1 MDHLPI
7 FCQLRDRDCLIVGGG
22 DVAERKARL
31 LLDAGARLTVNALAF
46 IPQFTAWAD
55 AGMLTLVEGPFDES
69 LLDTCWLAI
78 AATDDDALNQR
89 VSEAAEARRIFCNVV
104 DAPKAASFI
113 MPSIIDRSPLM
124 VAVSSGGT
132 SPVLARLLR
141 EKLESLLPLHLGQV
155 AKYAGQLRGRVKQQ
169 FATMGERRRFWE
181 KLFVNDRLAQSL
193 ANNDQKA
200 ITETTEQLINE
211 PLDHRGEVVL
221 VGAGPGDAGLLTLK
235 GLQQIQQADVVVYDR
250 LVSDDIMNLVRR
262 DADRV
267 FVGKRAGYHCV
278 PQEEIN
284 QILLREAQK
293 GKRVV
298 RLKGGDPFIF
308 GRGGEE
314 LETLCNAGIPFS
326 VVPGITAAS
335 GCSAYSGIP
344 LTHRDYAQSVRLITG
359 HLKTGGEELETLCN
373 AGIPFSVVPGIT
385 AASGCSAYSGIPLTH
400 RDYAQSVRLI
410 TGHLKTGGELDW
422 ENLAAEKQTLV
433 FYMGLNQAA
442 TIQQKLIEYGMPGEM
457 PVAIVENGTA
467 VTQRVIDGTLS
478 QLGELA
484 QQMNSPSLI
493 IIGRVVGLRD
503 KLNWFS
509 NH

>member
-7 FCQLRDRDCLIVGGG
+7 FCQLRNRACLLVGGG

-31 LLDAGARLTVNALAF
+31 LLEAGATLTVNALAF
-46 IPQFTAWAD
+46 APQFEAWAEQ
-55 AGMLTLVEGPFDES
+55 GMLTLAPGAFDAS
-69 LLDTCWLAI
+69 LLDECWLVI
-78 AATDDDALNQR
+78 AATDDDEVNNA
-89 VSEAAEARRIFCNVV
+89 VSDAAEARRIFCNVV
-104 DAPKAASFI
+104 DAPKQASFI

-141 EKLESLLPLHLGQV
+141 EKLEALLPQHLGKV
-155 AKYAGQLRGRVKQQ
+155 AGYAGQLRRRVKQT
-169 FATMGERRRFWE
+169 FSSMSERRRFWE
-181 KLFVNDRLAQSL
+181 KFFVNDRLAQSL
-193 ANNDQKA
+193 ANDDDQA
-200 ITETTEQLINE
+200 VTRITDTLLNE
-211 PLDHRGEVVL
+211 PLDDRGEVVL
-221 VGAGPGDAGLLTLK
+221 VGAGPGDPGLLTIK
-235 GLQQIQQADVVVYDR
+235 GLQQIQQADIVVYDR

-267 FVGKRAGYHCV
+267 FVGKRAGFHCV

-284 QILLREAQK
+284 QILLREAQR

-314 LETLCNAGIPFS
+314 LETLCEAGIPFS

-335 GCSAYSGIP
+335 GCSAYAGLP

-359 HLKTGGEELETLCN
+359 HLKNGGE
-373 AGIPFSVVPGIT
+373 F
-385 AASGCSAYSGIPLTH
+385 
-400 RDYAQSVRLI
+400 
-410 TGHLKTGGELDW
+410 DW
-422 ENLAAEKQTLV
+422 HNLAAEKQTLV

-442 TIQQKLIEYGMPGEM
+442 AIQEKLIEHGMDPEM
-457 PVAIVENGTA
+457 PVALVENGTS
-467 VTQRVIDGTLS
+467 VKQRVVTGELTG
-478 QLGELA
+478 LGALA
-484 QQMNSPSLI
+484 QQVESPSLI
-493 IIGRVVGLRD
+493 IVGRVVALRD

-509 NH
+509 SK

>member
-1 MDHLPI
+1 MHHLPI
-7 FCQLRDRDCLIVGGG
+7 FCQLRGRDCLLVGGG

-31 LLDAGARLTVNALAF
+31 LMDAGARLTVNALAF
-46 IPQFTAWAD
+46 SPQFTVWANE
-55 AGMLTLVEGPFDES
+55 GMLTLAAGEFNDA
-69 LLDTCWLAI
+69 LLDTSWLVI
-78 AATDDDALNQR
+78 AATDDNDVNQR
-89 VSEAAEARRIFCNVV
+89 VSDAAEARRIFCNVV
-104 DAPKAASFI
+104 DAPKEASFI

-141 EKLESLLPLHLGQV
+141 EKLEAVLPQHLGQL
-155 AKYAGQLRGRVKQQ
+155 AGYAGKLRERVKTH
-169 FATMGERRRFWE
+169 FDNVGERRRFWE
-181 KLFVNDRLAQSL
+181 KFFVNDRLAQSL
-193 ANNDQKA
+193 ANDDTQA
-200 ITETTEQLINE
+200 VSDVTEQLLNE
-211 PLDHRGEVVL
+211 PLDKRGEVVL

-262 DADRV
+262 DADRI

-284 QILLREAQK
+284 QILLRAAQS

-314 LETLCNAGIPFS
+314 LETLC
-326 VVPGITAAS
+326 
-335 GCSAYSGIP
+335 
-344 LTHRDYAQSVRLITG
+344 H
-359 HLKTGGEELETLCN
+359 

-422 ENLAAEKQTLV
+422 ANLAAEKQTLV

-442 TIQQKLIEYGMPGEM
+442 TIQAQLIAHGMESDM
-457 PVAIVENGTA
+457 PVALVENGTS
-467 VTQRVIDGTLS
+467 VKQRVVSGSLNE
-478 QLGELA
+478 LGELA
-484 QQMNSPSLI
+484 TKVASPALI
-493 IIGRVVGLRD
+493 IVGRVVALRD

>member
-1 MDHLPI
+1 VDHLPI
-7 FCQLRDRDCLIVGGG
+7 FCQLRGRACLLVGGG

-31 LLDAGARLTVNALAF
+31 LMEAGAQVTVNALDF
-46 IPQFTAWAD
+46 SPQFHVWAEQ
-55 AGMLTLVEGPFDES
+55 GMITLVQGEFEPT
-69 LLDTCWLAI
+69 LLDVCWLAI
-78 AATDDDALNQR
+78 AATDNDVVNQQ
-89 VSEAAEARRIFCNVV
+89 VSDAAESRRIFCNVV
-104 DAPKAASFI
+104 DAPKQASFI

-141 EKLESLLPLHLGQV
+141 EKLEAILPLHLGKI
-155 AKYAGQLRGRVKQQ
+155 ASYAGTLRGRVKAN
-169 FATMGERRRFWE
+169 FKTMGERRRFWE
-181 KLFVNDRLAQSL
+181 KFFTNDRLAQYL
-193 ANNDQKA
+193 ANEDKQAIDQE
-200 ITETTEQLINE
+200 TESMFAA

-267 FVGKRAGYHCV
+267 FVGKRAGFHCV

-284 QILLREAQK
+284 QILLREAQS

-314 LETLCNAGIPFS
+314 LETLCEGGIPFS

-344 LTHRDYAQSVRLITG
+344 LTHRDYAQSVRL
-359 HLKTGGEELETLCN
+359 
-373 AGIPFSVVPGIT
+373 V
-385 AASGCSAYSGIPLTH
+385 
-400 RDYAQSVRLI
+400 

-433 FYMGLNQAA
+433 FYMGLNQAPA
-442 TIQQKLIEYGMPGEM
+442 IQEKLIEHGMSAEM
-457 PVAIVENGTA
+457 PVALVENGTA
-467 VTQRVIDGTLS
+467 VTQRVVSGTLRE
-478 QLGELA
+478 LGALSTQVA
-484 QQMNSPSLI
+484 SPALI
-493 IIGRVVGLRD
+493 IVGRVVALRD

>member
-7 FCQLRDRDCLIVGGG
+7 FCQLRQRDCLLVGGG

-31 LLDAGARLTVNALAF
+31 LLDAGANVTVNALDF
-46 IPQFTAWAD
+46 TPQFQVWAD
-55 AGMLTLVEGPFDES
+55 SQMLTLVQGEFIPS
-69 LLDTCWLAI
+69 LLDNCWLAI
-78 AATDDDALNQR
+78 AATDNETVNQQ
-89 VSEAAEARRIFCNVV
+89 VSDAAEARRIFCNVV
-104 DAPKAASFI
+104 DAPRQASFI

-141 EKLESLLPLHLGQV
+141 EKLESILPLHLGQL
-155 AKYAGQLRGRVKQQ
+155 ARYAGHLRTRVKQQ
-169 FATMGERRRFWE
+169 FATVGERRRFWE

-193 ANNDQKA
+193 ANDDRQVA
-200 ITETTEQLINE
+200 DTTEQLLTE
-211 PLDHRGEVVL
+211 PLEHRGEVVL

-267 FVGKRAGYHCV
+267 FVGKRSGYHCV

-293 GKRVV
+293 GRRVV

-314 LETLCNAGIPFS
+314 LETLCEAGIPFS

-344 LTHRDYAQSVRLITG
+344 LTHRDFAQGVRL
-359 HLKTGGEELETLCN
+359 
-373 AGIPFSVVPGIT
+373 V
-385 AASGCSAYSGIPLTH
+385 
-400 RDYAQSVRLI
+400 

-422 ENLAAEKQTLV
+422 ANLAVEKQTLV
-433 FYMGLNQAA
+433 FYMGLNQAPA
-442 TIQQKLIEYGMPGEM
+442 IREKLIAHGMAEDM
-457 PVAIVENGTA
+457 PAAIVENGTA
-467 VTQRVIDGTLS
+467 VTQKVVSGTLG
-478 QLGELA
+478 QLDILA
-484 QQMNSPSLI
+484 QQMASPALI
-493 IIGRVVGLRD
+493 IVGRVVGLRD

>member
-7 FCQLRDRDCLIVGGG
+7 FCQLRERDCLLVGGG

-31 LLDAGARLTVNALAF
+31 LLDAGARVTVNALTF
-46 IPQFTAWAD
+46 SPQFHVWAD
-55 AGMLTLVEGPFDES
+55 SQMLTLVQAPFNPA
-69 LLDTCWLAI
+69 LLDPCWLAI
-78 AATDDDALNQR
+78 AATDDEDVNQQ
-89 VSEAAEARRIFCNVV
+89 VSDAAEARRIFCNVV
-104 DAPKAASFI
+104 DAPQQASFI

-141 EKLESLLPLHLGQV
+141 EKLESILPLHLGQL
-155 AKYAGQLRGRVKQQ
+155 ARYAGQLRSRVKKQ
-169 FATMGERRRFWE
+169 FATVGERRRFWE

-193 ANNDQKA
+193 ANEDRQA
-200 ITETTEQLINE
+200 VADTTEQLLTE

-262 DADRV
+262 DADRI

-284 QILLREAQK
+284 QILLREAQN
-293 GKRVV
+293 GRRVV

-314 LETLCNAGIPFS
+314 LETLCHAGIPFS

-344 LTHRDYAQSVRLITG
+344 LTHRDFAQG
-359 HLKTGGEELETLCN
+359 
-373 AGIPFSVVPGIT
+373 
-385 AASGCSAYSGIPLTH
+385 
-400 RDYAQSVRLI
+400 VRLI

-422 ENLAAEKQTLV
+422 QNLAVEKQTLV
-433 FYMGLNQAA
+433 FYMGLNQASA
-442 TIQQKLIEYGMPGEM
+442 IRENLIAHGMAADM
-457 PVAIVENGTA
+457 PAAIVENGTA
-467 VTQRVIDGTLS
+467 VSQRVVSGTLD
-478 QLGELA
+478 QLDVLA
-484 QQMNSPSLI
+484 QQMASPALI
-493 IIGRVVGLRD
+493 IVGRVVSLRD

-509 NH
+509 HH

>member
-1 MDHLPI
+1 
-7 FCQLRDRDCLIVGGG
+7 
-22 DVAERKARL
+22 
-31 LLDAGARLTVNALAF
+31 
-46 IPQFTAWAD
+46 
-55 AGMLTLVEGPFDES
+55 
-69 LLDTCWLAI
+69 
-78 AATDDDALNQR
+78 
-89 VSEAAEARRIFCNVV
+89 
-104 DAPKAASFI
+104 
-113 MPSIIDRSPLM
+113 
-124 VAVSSGGT
+124 
-132 SPVLARLLR
+132 
-141 EKLESLLPLHLGQV
+141 
-155 AKYAGQLRGRVKQQ
+155 
-169 FATMGERRRFWE
+169 MGERRRFWE

-278 PQEEIN
+278 PREEIN

-308 GRGGEE
+308 GR
-314 LETLCNAGIPFS
+314 
-326 VVPGITAAS
+326 
-335 GCSAYSGIP
+335 
-344 LTHRDYAQSVRLITG
+344 
-359 HLKTGGEELETLCN
+359 GGEELETLCN

-442 TIQQKLIEYGMPGEM
+442 TIQQKLIEHGMPGEM

-467 VTQRVIDGTLS
+467 VTQRVIDGTLT

>member
-7 FCQLRDRDCLIVGGG
+7 FCQLRGRACLLVGGG

-31 LLDAGARLTVNALAF
+31 LLEAGALVTVNALHFA
-46 IPQFTAWAD
+46 PQFQAWAEQ
-55 AGMLTLVEGPFDES
+55 GMLTLHQGPFS
-69 LLDTCWLAI
+69 PALLDQSWLAI
-78 AATDDDALNQR
+78 AATDDDRVNEQ
-89 VSEAAEARRIFCNVV
+89 VSEACESRRIFCNVV
-104 DAPKAASFI
+104 DTPRQASFI

-124 VAVSSGGT
+124 IAVSSGGT

-141 EKLESLLPLHLGQV
+141 EKLEAILPLHLGKI
-155 AKYAGQLRGRVKQQ
+155 AGYAGTLRGRVKEK

-181 KLFVNDRLAQSL
+181 KFFTNDRLAQFL
-193 ANNDQKA
+193 ANEDRRAIDQE
-200 ITETTEQLINE
+200 TESLFSAS
-211 PLDHRGEVVL
+211 LDHRGEVVL

-267 FVGKRAGYHCV
+267 FVGKRAGFHCV

-314 LETLCNAGIPFS
+314 LETLCDAGIPFS

-344 LTHRDYAQSVRLITG
+344 LTHRDYAQSVRL
-359 HLKTGGEELETLCN
+359 
-373 AGIPFSVVPGIT
+373 V
-385 AASGCSAYSGIPLTH
+385 
-400 RDYAQSVRLI
+400 

-422 ENLAAEKQTLV
+422 HNLAAEKQTLV
-433 FYMGLNQAA
+433 FYMGLNQATA
-442 TIQQKLIEYGMPGEM
+442 IQENLIRHGMAADM
-457 PVAIVENGTA
+457 PVALVENGTS
-467 VTQRVIDGTLS
+467 VKQRVVNGELNK
-478 QLGELA
+478 LGELA
-484 QQMNSPSLI
+484 TQVASPALI
-493 IIGRVVGLRD
+493 IVGRVVALRD
-503 KLNWFS
+503 RLNWFS

>member
-7 FCQLRDRDCLIVGGG
+7 FCQLRDRDCLLVGGG

-31 LLDAGARLTVNALAF
+31 LLDAGARLTVNALDF
-46 IPQFTAWAD
+46 VPQFQVWAD
-55 AGMLTLVEGPFDES
+55 ANMLTLVQGEFNPA
-69 LLDTCWLAI
+69 LLDNCWLAI
-78 AATDDDALNQR
+78 AATDNEAVNQR
-89 VSEAAEARRIFCNVV
+89 VSASAEERRIFCNVV
-104 DAPKAASFI
+104 DAPQQASFI

-141 EKLESLLPLHLGQV
+141 EKLESVLPLHLGQL
-155 AKYAGQLRGRVKQQ
+155 AHYAGQLRSRVKKQ
-169 FATMGERRRFWE
+169 FATVGERRRFWE

-193 ANNDQKA
+193 ANDDRQA
-200 ITETTEQLINE
+200 IEETTEQMLSE

-262 DADRV
+262 DADRI

-284 QILLREAQK
+284 QILLNQAKQ

-314 LETLCNAGIPFS
+314 LETLCHEGIPFS

-344 LTHRDYAQSVRLITG
+344 LTHRDYAQSVRL
-359 HLKTGGEELETLCN
+359 
-373 AGIPFSVVPGIT
+373 V
-385 AASGCSAYSGIPLTH
+385 
-400 RDYAQSVRLI
+400 

-442 TIQQKLIEYGMPGEM
+442 TIQEKLIAFGMPADM
-457 PVAIVENGTA
+457 PVALVENGTS
-467 VTQRVIDGTLS
+467 VKQRVVNGVLT

-484 QQMNSPSLI
+484 QQVESPALI
-493 IIGRVVGLRD
+493 IVGRVVGLRD

>member
-7 FCQLRDRDCLIVGGG
+7 FCQLRDRHCLLVGGG

-31 LLDAGARLTVNALAF
+31 LMDAGARLTVNALSF
-46 IPQFTAWAD
+46 VPQFTAWAEE
-55 AGMLTLVEGPFDES
+55 GMLTLVAGEFNET
-69 LLDTCWLAI
+69 LLDECWLAI
-78 AATDDDALNQR
+78 AATDNDAVNQR
-89 VSEAAEARRIFCNVV
+89 VSDAAEQRRIFCNVV
-104 DAPKAASFI
+104 DAPKQASFI

-141 EKLESLLPLHLGQV
+141 EKLESLLPQHLGHV
-155 AKYAGQLRGRVKQQ
+155 ARFAGQLRSRVKKQ
-169 FATMGERRRFWE
+169 FASMSERRRFWE

-193 ANNDQKA
+193 ANQDMGAVDK
-200 ITETTEQLINE
+200 ITEQLLSE
-211 PLDHRGEVVL
+211 PLDNRGEVVL

-235 GLQQIQQADVVVYDR
+235 GLQQIQNEDVVVYDR
-250 LVSDDIMNLVRR
+250 LVSDEIMNLVRR

-267 FVGKRAGYHCV
+267 FVGKRAGFHCV

-284 QILLREAQK
+284 QILLREALS

-314 LETLCNAGIPFS
+314 LETLC
-326 VVPGITAAS
+326 
-335 GCSAYSGIP
+335 
-344 LTHRDYAQSVRLITG
+344 H
-359 HLKTGGEELETLCN
+359 

-422 ENLAAEKQTLV
+422 ANLAAEKQTLV

-442 TIQQKLIEYGMPGEM
+442 TIQAQLIEHGMQADM
-457 PVAIVENGTA
+457 PVALVENGTSVKQKVVSGNLA
-467 VTQRVIDGTLS
+467 
-478 QLGELA
+478 QLGVLA
-484 QQMNSPSLI
+484 EQVQSPALI
-493 IIGRVVGLRD
+493 IVGRVVGLRD
-503 KLNWFS
+503 KLKWF
-509 NH
+509 

>member
-31 LLDAGARLTVNALAF
+31 LLEAGARLTVNALTF
-46 IPQFTAWAD
+46 IPQFTVWANE
-55 AGMLTLVEGPFDES
+55 GMLTLVEGPFDET
-69 LLDTCWLAI
+69 LLDSCWLAI
-78 AATDDDALNQR
+78 AATDDDTVNQR
-89 VSEAAEARRIFCNVV
+89 VSDAAESRRIFCNVV

-141 EKLESLLPLHLGQV
+141 EKLESL
-155 AKYAGQLRGRVKQQ
+155 
-169 FATMGERRRFWE
+169 
-181 KLFVNDRLAQSL
+181 
-193 ANNDQKA
+193 
-200 ITETTEQLINE
+200 
-211 PLDHRGEVVL
+211 DHRGEVVL

-235 GLQQIQQADVVVYDR
+235 GLQQIQQADIVVYDR

-314 LETLCNAGIPFS
+314 LETLCHAGIPFS

-344 LTHRDYAQSVRLITG
+344 LTHRDYAQSVRL
-359 HLKTGGEELETLCN
+359 
-373 AGIPFSVVPGIT
+373 V
-385 AASGCSAYSGIPLTH
+385 
-400 RDYAQSVRLI
+400 

-442 TIQQKLIEYGMPGEM
+442 TIQEKLIAFGMQADM
-457 PVAIVENGTA
+457 PVALVENGTS
-467 VTQRVIDGTLS
+467 VKQRVVHGVLT

-484 QQMNSPSLI
+484 QQVESPALI
-493 IIGRVVGLRD
+493 IVGRVVGLRD

-509 NH
+509 NY

>member
-7 FCQLRDRDCLIVGGG
+7 FCQLRHRACLLVGGG

-31 LLDAGARLTVNALAF
+31 LLEAGAALTVNALAF
-46 IPQFTAWAD
+46 APQFEAWAKQ
-55 AGMLTLVEGPFDES
+55 GMLRLVQGEFNAI
-69 LLDTCWLAI
+69 LLDDCWLAI
-78 AATDDDALNQR
+78 AATDDDAVNNQ

-104 DAPKAASFI
+104 DAPKQASFI

-124 VAVSSGGT
+124 VAISSGGT

-141 EKLESLLPLHLGQV
+141 EKLEALLPQHLGKV
-155 AKYAGQLRGRVKQQ
+155 AGYAGQLRRRVKQT
-169 FATMGERRRFWE
+169 FASMSERRRFWE
-181 KLFVNDRLAQSL
+181 KFFVNDRLAQSL
-193 ANNDQKA
+193 ANDDEQA
-200 ITETTEQLINE
+200 VTRITETLLSE
-211 PLDHRGEVVL
+211 PLDDRGEVVL
-221 VGAGPGDAGLLTLK
+221 VGAGPGDPGLLTLK
-235 GLQQIQQADVVVYDR
+235 GLQQIQQADIVVYDR
-250 LVSDDIMNLVRR
+250 LVSDEIMNLVRR

-284 QILLREAQK
+284 QILLREAQR

-314 LETLCNAGIPFS
+314 LETLCDAGIPFS

-335 GCSAYSGIP
+335 GCSAYAGLP

-359 HLKTGGEELETLCN
+359 HLKNGGE
-373 AGIPFSVVPGIT
+373 F
-385 AASGCSAYSGIPLTH
+385 
-400 RDYAQSVRLI
+400 
-410 TGHLKTGGELDW
+410 DW
-422 ENLAAEKQTLV
+422 HNLAAEKQTLV

-442 TIQQKLIEYGMPGEM
+442 AIQEKLIEHGMDPQM
-457 PVAIVENGTA
+457 PVALVENGTS
-467 VTQRVIDGTLS
+467 VKQRVVAGVLTE
-478 QLGELA
+478 LGALA
-484 QQMNSPSLI
+484 QRVESPSLI
-493 IIGRVVGLRD
+493 IVGRVVALRD

-509 NH
+509 SK